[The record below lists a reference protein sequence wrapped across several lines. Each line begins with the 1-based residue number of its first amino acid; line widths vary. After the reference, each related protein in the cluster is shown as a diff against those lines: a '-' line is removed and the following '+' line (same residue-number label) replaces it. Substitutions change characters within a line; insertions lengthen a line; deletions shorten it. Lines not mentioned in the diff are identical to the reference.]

1 VHAHLM
7 GIGGR
12 KLRSRNMSS
21 TIDHPRIK
29 EK

>member
-12 KLRSRNMSS
+12 KLRSRNISA
-21 TIDHPRIK
+21 TIHHPRIK
-29 EK
+29 AK